1 MARFFLK
8 LLSVFLL
15 LSCSDTTETQK
26 TELITDSYFFQKNIF
41 NMNLYNCNTPSEEF
55 DSTYKKS
62 KDLMNF
68 YKFSELVN
76 QDQQKDNCIQIYAE
90 ISELTPLKEDLL
102 LGENYMEISSCNSKV
117 EQDVLLDS
125 LTPYLN
131 FIKNNNVRVWTG
143 ISTLENNNFYWINI
157 WESEEYREQFLAKWI
172 KSNNSG
178 IFARALSLSA
188 VCKNPSTYLYN

>member
-1 MARFFLK
+1 M
-8 LLSVFLL
+8 
-15 LSCSDTTETQK
+15 
-26 TELITDSYFFQKNIF
+26 NI
-41 NMNLYNCNTPSEEF
+41 YNCNTPSEEF
-55 DSTYKKS
+55 DSTYKKTE
-62 KDLMNF
+62 DLMNF

-76 QDQQKDNCIQIYAE
+76 QDQPKDDCIQIYAE

-102 LGENYMEISSCNSKV
+102 LGENYMEISSCSSKV

-125 LTPYLN
+125 LAPYLN
-131 FIKNNNVRVWTG
+131 FIKDNNVRVWTG

-178 IFARALSLSA
+178 IFARALSSSA